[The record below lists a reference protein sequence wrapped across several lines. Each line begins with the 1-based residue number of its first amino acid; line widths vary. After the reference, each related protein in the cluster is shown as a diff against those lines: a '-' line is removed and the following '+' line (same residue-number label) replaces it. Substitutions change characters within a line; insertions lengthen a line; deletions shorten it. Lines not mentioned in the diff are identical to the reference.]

1 MDPKAKSSD
10 CVIVQ
15 VVYDFSPTLRYNGRS
30 RNDLLQLS
38 IASRGCSCFDEK
50 VYPHERSTSRVYIL
64 AFPGRMEPSTA
75 FLSNGTSSTVTVR
88 SYGAC
93 ETTTGKNTIKMGIS
107 PLESSSEH
115 PAANDGGSE
124 NSRDPNAPP
133 TDMKKPISIF
143 RSVPFQIAVACGVS
157 FTAPGMWDALNNL
170 GAGGAAEP
178 YAVSAANALVYGLFF
193 IVCIAAGAIN
203 NRIGLRHGLALGAV
217 GYPLY
222 GAGLYVNNTRA
233 VTWFML
239 LGSALCGLSAGFFW
253 AAEAA
258 IIIGYPSPQDR
269 AFYLAVWQ
277 TAKAAGPIVGGAI
290 NLSLNAKKAT
300 SGSVSPATYIVFIV
314 IMCLGLPIAL
324 LLSPADKIWRRDGTR
339 VVIQREATLGLEFRA
354 VWDLL
359 RSRRILLL
367 LPAFFISYFYNG
379 LLSTW
384 LTDYFTVRARAFSSF
399 FTNFAG
405 IFSSFLIAS
414 LLDRQAIPI
423 RVRARTAF
431 SAIVLVLTGTWI
443 WAIVLQKQYYDA
455 AQPPVWDWFTR
466 GFNASYALV
475 FFWTF
480 AGQAFQQFLYWLVGQ
495 YTTDLA
501 SVSRHTGILRG
512 FEALGQTVAWAMQSE
527 ANVNH
532 FVSIGVNFGVLI
544 VSIFPTWIVL
554 SELGKGCD
562 QTTVVEEEGEE
573 RRAAS
578 SLVVGNGEGSSV
590 DKP

>member
-1 MDPKAKSSD
+1 
-10 CVIVQ
+10 
-15 VVYDFSPTLRYNGRS
+15 
-30 RNDLLQLS
+30 
-38 IASRGCSCFDEK
+38 
-50 VYPHERSTSRVYIL
+50 
-64 AFPGRMEPSTA
+64 MEPSTS
-75 FLSNGTSSTVTVR
+75 LLSSTVKAR
-88 SYGAC
+88 PSYLYG
-93 ETTTGKNTIKMGIS
+93 TTTSNPLSTSKMGNS
-107 PLESSSEH
+107 PLESSSEYH
-115 PAANDGGSE
+115 ANDASSSE
-124 NSRDPNAPP
+124 EGATRTTTTTNI
-133 TDMKKPISIF
+133 KKPINIF
-143 RSVPFQIAVACGVS
+143 RSVPWQITVACLVS

-193 IVCIAAGAIN
+193 VVCILAGAIN
-203 NRIGLRHGLALGAV
+203 NRIGLRYGLALGAV

-290 NLSLNAKKAT
+290 NLSLNAQTAT
-300 SGSVSPATYIVFIV
+300 SGSVSASTYVVFIV

-339 VVIQREATLGLEFRA
+339 VLVHREATLGRELRA

-359 RSRRILLL
+359 RSRRIALL

-384 LTDYFTVRARAFSSF
+384 LTNYFTVRARAFSSF

-405 IFSSFLIAS
+405 IFSSFLIAA
-414 LLDRQAIPI
+414 LLDRQRLPL
-423 RVRARTAF
+423 RTRARAAF
-431 SAIVLVLTGTWI
+431 AAIVLVLTGTWV
-443 WAIVLQKQYYDA
+443 WAIVLQKQYDDA
-455 AQPPVWDWFTR
+455 AQPPVWDWFTP

-501 SVSRHTGILRG
+501 SVSRHTGVLRG

-527 ANVNH
+527 AGVDH
-532 FVSIGVNFGVLI
+532 FVSIGVNFGVLLLS
-544 VSIFPTWIVL
+544 VPPTWVVL
-554 SELGKGCD
+554 SELGARGAEEAA
-562 QTTVVEEEGEE
+562 QAQAEQAQAEQAQAGQQQATAGAGGGGEEEVVEGTN
-573 RRAAS
+573 AD
-578 SLVVGNGEGSSV
+578 
-590 DKP
+590 DKR

>member
-1 MDPKAKSSD
+1 MGS
-10 CVIVQ
+10 
-15 VVYDFSPTLRYNGRS
+15 SPTSILPKGVLPGRDYGACITTTGLGNS
-30 RNDLLQLS
+30 ATDME
-38 IASRGCSCFDEK
+38 ASRIHNANRGSEHGDHG
-50 VYPHERSTSRVYIL
+50 PPPTSRV
-64 AFPGRMEPSTA
+64 
-75 FLSNGTSSTVTVR
+75 V
-88 SYGAC
+88 
-93 ETTTGKNTIKMGIS
+93 
-107 PLESSSEH
+107 
-115 PAANDGGSE
+115 
-124 NSRDPNAPP
+124 
-133 TDMKKPISIF
+133 SIF
-143 RSVPFQIAVACGVS
+143 RSVPVQIAVACGVS

-203 NRIGLRHGLALGAV
+203 NRIGLRYGLALGAV

-222 GAGLYVNNTRA
+222 GAGLYVNNVRA

-239 LGSALCGLSAGFFW
+239 FGSAFCGLSAGFFW

-258 IIIGYPSPQDR
+258 IIIGYPSPSDR
-269 AFYLAVWQ
+269 AFYLAIWQ

-290 NLSLNAKKAT
+290 NLSLNAQKST
-300 SGSVSPATYIVFIV
+300 SGSVSSATYIVFIV

-324 LLSPADKIWRRDGTR
+324 CLSPAEKVWRKDGTR
-339 VVIQREATLGLEFRA
+339 VVTDRAPTLAAEFKA
-354 VWDLL
+354 VFDLL
-359 RSRRILLL
+359 KSRRTLLL

-405 IFSSFLIAS
+405 IFSSFLIAA
-414 LLDRQAIPI
+414 LLDCQKIHI
-423 RVRARTAF
+423 KSRARIAF
-431 SAIVLVLTGTWI
+431 LSIVLILSGTWI
-443 WAIVLQKQYYDA
+443 WAIILQKRYYDSD
-455 AQPPVWDWFTR
+455 PSPVFDWFTS

-495 YTTDLA
+495 YTTDLS

-532 FVSIGVNFGVLI
+532 FISIGVNFGILLI
-544 VSIFPTWIVL
+544 SVFPTWIVL
-554 SELGKGCD
+554 SELETA
-562 QTTVVEEEGEE
+562 QEVEVFREDL
-573 RRAAS
+573 S
-578 SLVVGNGEGSSV
+578 SNDTG